1 MNIKLTAGI
10 LIVMSFMLYAC
21 NSSESGKDADKY
33 CDSVIVIQNRAI
45 TQLDS
50 FFQSTRYRN
59 YSTTEFYKKAQDETI
74 RQIEA
79 LKKLGNFHED
89 NTLHIALLHV
99 LTVTDQVL
107 KEEGKA
113 ILELDEQLLIK
124 YDKQKVDQLD
134 SIENSAILK
143 IQAAQ
148 LFFDSVQVQFLTQ
161 YGFDVVA
168 DSTQYTV
175 KPDLE

>member
-1 MNIKLTAGI
+1 MNIKLSVGI
-10 LIVMSFMLYAC
+10 LIIMSFLLYAC

-33 CDSVIVIQNRAI
+33 CDSVIFIQNRAI

-50 FFQSTRYRN
+50 FFQSTRYRD
-59 YSTTEFYKKAQDETI
+59 YSTKEFYVKSQEETI
-74 RQIEA
+74 RQMEE

-99 LTVTDQVL
+99 LTVTDKVL

-161 YGFDVVA
+161 YGFDMVA

-175 KPDLE
+175 KTDSE